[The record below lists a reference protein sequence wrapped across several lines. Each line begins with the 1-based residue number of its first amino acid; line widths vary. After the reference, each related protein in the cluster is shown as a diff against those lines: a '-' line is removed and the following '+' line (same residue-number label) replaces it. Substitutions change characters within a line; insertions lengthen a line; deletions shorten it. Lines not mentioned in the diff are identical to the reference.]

1 MAAGSSTGMAGT
13 LDYGIDAPA
22 RVRSFFSRGVWT
34 LLFALALYFMNRVQ
48 YPGPSLRLGGT
59 VALIGVAF
67 LAAGAVMLWC
77 SRTGKLRLR
86 DQLLDTLTLE
96 GSERVLDA
104 GCGLGLLGI
113 AIAKRLKSGKVIAA
127 DTWETRR
134 LRGCTADNARENAK
148 LEGVAEKGVEKIRF
162 ENLDWDKLVYPNAN
176 FDVVVSALAIH
187 ELADPEA
194 RDKAVRELFRVLK
207 PGGRLLIHDVL
218 HVREYTRILTEAGAQ
233 DVLVGSTSYLWFLPA
248 QTVSARK

>member
-1 MAAGSSTGMAGT
+1 MAAGSPTGMAGT
-13 LDYGIDAPA
+13 LNYGIDAPA

-127 DTWETRR
+127 DTWEARR
-134 LRGCTADNARENAK
+134 LRGCTIENARENAK

-207 PGGRLLIHDVL
+207 PGGRMLIHDVL
-218 HVREYTRILTEAGAQ
+218 HAREYARFLTEAGAQ
-233 DVLVGSTSYLWFLPA
+233 DVVVGSTSYLWFLPA
-248 QTVSARK
+248 QTVTARK